1 MEEFIFGGVAVAFIL
16 LGAGLLFW
24 PAWFIR
30 EDRDQAEKAR
40 PPTQLEI
47 WRTRVLGIVLIG
59 AGGYGL
65 YCILAGVPGAEF
77 FPV

>member
-1 MEEFIFGGVAVAFIL
+1 MERVIFGGVAVAFMM
-16 LGAGLLFW
+16 LGVGLLFW

-30 EDRDQAEKAR
+30 HDREQDNVPR
-40 PPTQLEI
+40 PPTPGDI
-47 WRTRVLGIVLIG
+47 WRMRMVGIFLIAG
-59 AGGYGL
+59 GGYGL

>member
-1 MEEFIFGGVAVAFIL
+1 MEEFIFGGVAVALIL

-24 PAWFIR
+24 PAWFVR
-30 EDRDQAEKAR
+30 ENRDQEEKAP
-40 PPTQLEI
+40 PPTPGEI
-47 WRTRVLGIVLIG
+47 WRMRFVGIVLIA

-65 YCILAGVPGAEF
+65 YCILAGVPGADF

>member
-16 LGAGLLFW
+16 LGAGLLLW
-24 PAWFIR
+24 PAWFVR
-30 EDRDQAEKAR
+30 ENRDREEQAR
-40 PPTQLEI
+40 PPTSGEI
-47 WRTRVLGIVLIG
+47 WRMRVVGIILIA

-65 YCILAGVPGAEF
+65 YCILTGVRGAEF